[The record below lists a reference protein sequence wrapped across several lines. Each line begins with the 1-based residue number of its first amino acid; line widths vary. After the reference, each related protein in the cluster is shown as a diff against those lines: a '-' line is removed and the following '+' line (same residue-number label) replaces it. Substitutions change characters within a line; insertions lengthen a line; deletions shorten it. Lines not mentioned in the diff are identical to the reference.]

1 MSLPI
6 ISKYIESPQDFS
18 PEYGPAFYI
27 TVVLLSIF
35 ALCVIIATTFSK
47 LSKKVHAIGAFSLK
61 KSMHIFE
68 YKEHKFNVFN
78 GIKSLCM
85 MWVILGHMYSVR
97 IQNVVNVLTITDQV

>member
-6 ISKYIESPQDFS
+6 VSKYIESPQDFN
-18 PEYGPAFYI
+18 PAYGPAFYI

-35 ALCVIIATTFSK
+35 ALCVIVSTAFSK
-47 LSKKVHAIGAFSLK
+47 LAKKVHPLGAFSLR
-61 KSMHIFE
+61 KSLHIFE
-68 YKEHKFNVFN
+68 YREHKFNVFN

-97 IQNVVNVLTITDQV
+97 IQNVVNVLTIKDQV